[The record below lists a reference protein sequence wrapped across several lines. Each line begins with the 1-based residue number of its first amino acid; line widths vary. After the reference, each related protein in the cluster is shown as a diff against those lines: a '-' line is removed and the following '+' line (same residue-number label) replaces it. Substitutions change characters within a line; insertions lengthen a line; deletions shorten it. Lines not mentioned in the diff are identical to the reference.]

1 MDKLKDKIDKIIS
14 DGLYETTM
22 LVFKTIEEESYIIVD
37 EEEYNLKI
45 QLANE
50 YLGRIAR
57 GEIDPK
63 L

>member
-1 MDKLKDKIDKIIS
+1 MDKLKDKIDKIIN

-22 LVFKTIEEESYIIVD
+22 LVFKTIEEEGYIIVD
-37 EEEYNLKI
+37 EGEYDLRG

-50 YLGRIAR
+50 YLRRIATKDISP
-57 GEIDPK
+57 G

>member
-22 LVFKTIEEESYIIVD
+22 LVFKTIEEEGYIIVD
-37 EEEYNLKI
+37 EGEYDLRG

-50 YLGRIAR
+50 YLRRIATKDISP
-57 GEIDPK
+57 G